1 MKLKLVK
8 SIVLLGLTSIL
19 FISTLYAWYISN
31 TTVGANNITGSIIE
45 AEGGGVE
52 ILESSIADNP
62 YSLYPYQDITF
73 KLKATRNIK
82 NLVVEFDVT
91 MLEEAEYKNAFTN
104 HPEYTTANYQMK
116 INEHFYSYEPS
127 NKVDM
132 LWQMASLNNIADYFT
147 GRIAFENRIIPLE
160 SRDSLY
166 SFNGIEAHAGDIF
179 MLNIMLGN
187 FENEKYP
194 QIDYENYS
202 ILAQN
207 FNCYMLGTSVKLF
220 FTVEGK

>member
-1 MKLKLVK
+1 MKTKLIK
-8 SIVLLGLTSIL
+8 SVVFLSLTLML

-91 MLEEAEYKNAFTN
+91 MLEEAE
-104 HPEYTTANYQMK
+104 ANYQMK

-166 SFNGIEAHAGDIF
+166 SFNGIEAHTGDIF
-179 MLNIMLGN
+179 ILNIMLGN

-207 FNCYMLGTSVKLF
+207 FNCYMLVTSVKLF